1 MSNITKKEHEKLM
14 NILYELIYTIV
25 YIRMEVEDNY
35 SLQKNEREAID
46 WYRYLKGHK
55 NSEEVESLYREI
67 LERYVNEFENQ
78 LSEGSYDAKRV
89 RLMRKYLDEAYGIL
103 NK

>member
-1 MSNITKKEHEKLM
+1 MEKKEKHF
-14 NILYELIYTIV
+14 
-25 YIRMEVEDNY
+25 
-35 SLQKNEREAID
+35 LQTHITRINERESID
-46 WYRYLKGHK
+46 WYRYLKDHK

-78 LSEGSYDAKRV
+78 LSESSYDAKRV
-89 RLMRKYLDEAYGIL
+89 RLMKKYLDEAYRIL

>member
-1 MSNITKKEHEKLM
+1 MEKKEKHF
-14 NILYELIYTIV
+14 
-25 YIRMEVEDNY
+25 
-35 SLQKNEREAID
+35 LQTHITRINEREAID

-89 RLMRKYLDEAYGIL
+89 RFMRKYLDEVYGIL

>member
-46 WYRYLKGHK
+46 W
-55 NSEEVESLYREI
+55 
-67 LERYVNEFENQ
+67 
-78 LSEGSYDAKRV
+78 
-89 RLMRKYLDEAYGIL
+89 
-103 NK
+103 